1 MRAIA
6 KTYSPEIR
14 GWAARL
20 HGRRM
25 LCLKLHGSS
34 GVVRRFAWAQ
44 ALMARFAHLPLPEL
58 GRGRKFLLHG
68 TWQWIRSSSSFAPQ
82 LQFSLHTS
90 VNANWNQHEPFRG
103 TPPGLAASG
112 YGTMLHTVLAR
123 DHYRQSATLL
133 NTSFLL
139 QSTQRYWHQ
148 ETRHN
153 LATVIMRGNSAR
165 AAMSGLPTRAAAP
178 SQKRADASEAPW
190 SLATRVLR
198 QNQRI
203 EELVSGCPQTILLR
217 HAGSPLREPAF
228 IDGHALPQMRTSAAS
243 LEWPS
248 SEPRLG
254 VNISHITDEVVR
266 QLDSRLVAARE
277 RFGKI

>member
-6 KTYSPEIR
+6 ETYTPQIR

-25 LCLKLHGSS
+25 LCMKLHGSS
-34 GVVRRFAWAQ
+34 GMMRRFAWART
-44 ALMARFAHLPLPEL
+44 LMARFAHLPLPDL
-58 GRGRKFLLHG
+58 GRGRHFLLHG
-68 TWQWIRSSSSFAPQ
+68 SWQWIRSSSSFAPQ
-82 LQFSLHTS
+82 LQFALHTS

-103 TPPGLAASG
+103 TPPGLAMSG
-112 YGTMLHTVLAR
+112 HGTMLHTVLAR
-123 DHYRQSATLL
+123 DHYRQHATLL
-133 NTSFLL
+133 NTVLFL
-139 QSTQRYWHQ
+139 QSTQRHWHQ
-148 ETRHN
+148 EIHRS
-153 LATVIMRGNSAR
+153 LATVIMKGSTAR
-165 AAMSGLPTRAAAP
+165 AAVSGLPTGAAATT
-178 SQKRADASEAPW
+178 QKRADASETPW

-203 EELVSGCPQTILLR
+203 EEIVSGRPQTVLLR
-217 HAGSPLREPAF
+217 PAGSPLRERAFMDSPAV
-228 IDGHALPQMRTSAAS
+228 PQMRTSAPS

-248 SEPRLG
+248 PEPRPG

>member
-14 GWAARL
+14 GWAAKL
-20 HGRRM
+20 HSRRM
-25 LCLKLHGSS
+25 PKQHGSA
-34 GVVRRFAWAQ
+34 GVRRRFAWMQ
-44 ALMARFAHLPLPEL
+44 TFMDRFAHLPMPDL
-58 GRGRKFLLHG
+58 GRGRHLLLHG
-68 TWQWIRSSSSFAPQ
+68 TWQWIRSSSSLAPQ
-82 LQFSLHTS
+82 LQFALHTS

-103 TPPGLAASG
+103 TPPGLATSG
-112 YGTMLHTVLAR
+112 HATMLRTVLAR

-133 NTSFLL
+133 NTRVLL

-148 ETRHN
+148 ETRHS
-153 LATVIMRGNSAR
+153 LATVIMRGNTAR
-165 AAMSGLPTRAAAP
+165 ATMSGSPTGAAAP
-178 SQKRADASEAPW
+178 TQKRADASEAPW

-203 EELVSGCPQTILLR
+203 EEHVSGRPQTVLLR
-217 HAGSPLREPAF
+217 HVGSPLREPAF
-228 IDGHALPQMRTSAAS
+228 MDGPALPQMRTSAAS

-248 SEPRLG
+248 PEPRPG
-254 VNISHITDEVVR
+254 VNIGHITDEVVR

>member
-6 KTYSPEIR
+6 KTYSPEIS

-25 LCLKLHGSS
+25 LCMKLHGSS
-34 GVVRRFAWAQ
+34 GMVRRFAWTQ
-44 ALMARFAHLPLPEL
+44 TLIARFAHLPLQDL
-58 GRGRKFLLHG
+58 GRGRHLLLHG
-68 TWQWIRSSSSFAPQ
+68 SWQWIRSSSSFAPQ
-82 LQFSLHTS
+82 LQFALHTS
-90 VNANWNQHEPFRG
+90 VNANWNQHEPFHG
-103 TPPGLAASG
+103 TPPGLTMSG

-123 DHYRQSATLL
+123 DHYRQSTLL
-133 NTSFLL
+133 NTVLFH
-139 QSTQRYWHQ
+139 QSTQRYRLQ
-148 ETRHN
+148 ETRHS
-153 LATVIMRGNSAR
+153 LATVIMRGSTAR
-165 AAMSGLPTRAAAP
+165 AAMSGLPTGAAAP
-178 SQKRADASEAPW
+178 TQKRADAREIPW

-203 EELVSGCPQTILLR
+203 EELVSGHPQTVLLR
-217 HAGSPLREPAF
+217 HAGPPLRERAFMDSPA
-228 IDGHALPQMRTSAAS
+228 APQMRTSAAS

-248 SEPRLG
+248 LEPRPG